1 MRFISLVLIALA
13 RIAQPGSSAA
23 ESELTGSR
31 SVTVLAANAQSNL
44 DIRGCADALEKL
56 RMATAE
62 AVDVAKAASEAD
74 AQVET
79 VAGSARRTCDIWG
92 SGAPP
97 CEKELSQYKKAM
109 ADADAKALEFRAK
122 YVSVEARTSGVQL
135 SCEAVGK
142 TAAAVAG
149 VSERNRHACL
159 VFMSQRDVAPDI
171 AAKLNADCR
180 AHGLTEDECRICL
193 AESYR
198 AK

>member
-1 MRFISLVLIALA
+1 MRIVSLVLIALA
-13 RIAQPGSSAA
+13 VAQVGAPAA
-23 ESELTGSR
+23 EPELTGS
-31 SVTVLAANAQSNL
+31 SVTVSAASAQSSV
-44 DIRGCADALEKL
+44 DIRGCAEALEKL
-56 RMATAE
+56 RTATAE

-92 SGAPP
+92 SGAAP
-97 CEKELSQYKKAM
+97 CEKELSQYKKAI

-135 SCEAVGK
+135 SCQSVGK
-142 TAAAVAG
+142 PVAVAG

-159 VFMSQRDVAPDI
+159 VFMSQRDAAPEI

-180 AHGLTEDECRICL
+180 AQGLTEDECRICL